1 MRLLGR
7 LLRRPASF
15 GRCSRNRGW
24 DEPSHPCIVGDDW
37 DDQHEQCYALCT
49 PYCLRHNYCYDDAA
63 KEDSAYAP
71 DLESACPGGDVRAS
85 DGVACEDV
93 AIPGLVARLGR
104 YRAARVCAPRNATGP
119 LPLHVLAHGDGGG
132 GALLG
137 AYDALAEQIAA
148 AGFVVAAYASC
159 SFDAECDNGET
170 SWLEIL
176 KTLAHLADDARVDAG
191 RGFSASGHSTGAR
204 AALMVAAARDDP
216 GAYAAPP
223 ELRAALA
230 NVRAV
235 VGDHPDPMRD
245 PARDPNVTAW
255 RAGAIS
261 RTPAMLVTGAWDL
274 AEPVGS
280 VWDDFVDVTGDKVFL
295 DVARATH
302 MGYRSPVTTHPE
314 GAWIAAF
321 LAYYVRGD
329 AAAGAAVFGGGPA
342 SLSRAA
348 LVAARTARNAGTNP
362 PFLACRD
369 KSATPPDL
377 ARFC

>member
-1 MRLLGR
+1 MIA
-7 LLRRPASF
+7 RPKI
-15 GRCSRNRGW
+15 SRNERKTTEIGAF
-24 DEPSHPCIVGDDW
+24 EVGNFALLSCPGDDW
-37 DDQHEQCYALCT
+37 DDEHEQCYALCT

-71 DLESACPGGDVRAS
+71 DLERVPRGDVRAS
-85 DGVACEDV
+85 A
-93 AIPGLVARLGR
+93 ASPARAWPSGLVARLGR

-119 LPLHVLAHGDGGG
+119 LRSTCSPTAT
-132 GALLG
+132 A
-137 AYDALAEQIAA
+137 AAARCSEPTTLAEQIAA
-148 AGFVVAAYASC
+148 ARLRRRAYASC
-159 SFDAECDNGET
+159 SFDAECDNGEA

-191 RGFSASGHSTGAR
+191 AASRRAATARR

-216 GAYAAPP
+216 DAYAAPP

-274 AEPVGS
+274 AEPV
-280 VWDDFVDVTGDKVFL
+280 
-295 DVARATH
+295 
-302 MGYRSPVTTHPE
+302 E
-314 GAWIAAF
+314 
-321 LAYYVRGD
+321 
-329 AAAGAAVFGGGPA
+329 
-342 SLSRAA
+342 
-348 LVAARTARNAGTNP
+348 
-362 PFLACRD
+362 RD
-369 KSATPPDL
+369 PPDL